1 MGLLLEQQTIHRF
14 SQSRRRPLLGLYPG
28 RKPSIDFTFKTL
40 LRQYAEKVLVFM
52 KLGHQHRDHK
62 QGTSALRLNVRA
74 LEGSFNQE
82 KALVGTFRETSNFAK
97 VRFQLF
103 CGASHRDKAENIYTA
118 GPPTNIINIVL
129 CAAQCN

>member
-1 MGLLLEQQTIHRF
+1 
-14 SQSRRRPLLGLYPG
+14 
-28 RKPSIDFTFKTL
+28 
-40 LRQYAEKVLVFM
+40 M
-52 KLGHQHRDHK
+52 KLGHQRKDHK
-62 QGTSALRLNVRA
+62 QGISALRLNVNVNA

-82 KALVGTFRETSNFAK
+82 KALVGTFRDTSNFAK

-103 CGASHRDKAENIYTA
+103 CAASHRDKAENIYTA

>member
-1 MGLLLEQQTIHRF
+1 MEKAF
-14 SQSRRRPLLGLYPG
+14 SWLKAPTST
-28 RKPSIDFTFKTL
+28 FTFKTL
-40 LRQYAEKVLVFM
+40 LRHYAEQVLVYM
-52 KLGHQHRDHK
+52 KLGHQCKDHK
-62 QGTSALRLNVRA
+62 QGISALRLNVNT

-103 CGASHRDKAENIYTA
+103 CAASHRDKAENIYTA